1 MLKFDLPKN
10 PSNIIKVIGVGG
22 GGSNAVTHMYKQGI
36 KGVDFIICNTDA
48 QAMESSP
55 IPIKIQLGTNLTS
68 GLGAGAV
75 PSVGRNAALED
86 ADNIRQILSDGTKML
101 FVTAGLGGGTG
112 TGAAPVI
119 AEISKELG
127 ILTVGIVTLPF
138 AFEGRK
144 RKMHADEGIK
154 QFKEHVDAL
163 LIISNDKLRE
173 LYGNLKL
180 SEAFGQA
187 DNILTSAAR
196 GIAEIITVTG
206 YINVDFEDVRTVM
219 KDSGVAIMGTGV
231 ATGANRALQAV
242 EEAISSPLLNNNDIE
257 GANNLLLYLAS
268 GREEITMDEV
278 TEITDYIQ
286 EKTKSST
293 EVIWGNGFDESLDDK
308 ISVTIIATGF
318 DDEHRRKGEPTEK
331 NVTIIDLY
339 AKEMSNPKVETRIE
353 MPEPEPVMTEPM
365 IFEPVMPEPVM
376 VEPEKEEIEL
386 TTPPLMA
393 ASVVGEETESS
404 EMIAEIPEAIT
415 DLPETTTEVPETT
428 TEVPETTTEVPEMT
442 TEVPEI
448 DTEASEE
455 LETESKEEAV
465 LFPMMRVELESE
477 EQELFAEA
485 EEVVHDPF
493 QHEIVF
499 NLDIP
504 QRDTIRET
512 ETNKDEEMHLIDKRV
527 DIITSESY
535 PHPEAPRISPS
546 PGSGEDHPELG
557 RMGNDR
563 IRKLKALSEKLK
575 NHTPIENNLHEL
587 ESIPAYKRRNV
598 DLPDVTPSSE
608 SRINGLSLND
618 NADKGLEIRSEN
630 SFLHKNVD

>member
-1 MLKFDLPKN
+1 MPAMLKFDLPKN

-22 GGSNAVTHMYKQGI
+22 GGSNAVTHMFSQGI
-36 KGVDFIICNTDA
+36 KGVDFIICNTDS
-48 QAMESSP
+48 QAMESSQVP
-55 IPIKIQLGTNLTS
+55 MKIQLGTNLTS

-86 ADNIRQILSDGTKML
+86 ADYIREVLNDGTKML

-119 AEISKELG
+119 AQISKELG

-144 RKMHADEGIK
+144 RKLHADDGIK
-154 QFKEHVDAL
+154 QLKEQVDAL

-187 DNILTSAAR
+187 DNILTTAAR

-206 YINVDFEDVRTVM
+206 YINVDFEDVKTVM
-219 KDSGVAIMGTGV
+219 KDSGVAIMGTGI
-231 ATGANRALQAV
+231 ASGPNRAQQAV

-268 GREEITMDEV
+268 GKEEITMDEV

-293 EVIWGNGFDESLDDK
+293 EVIWGNGFDEKLGDQ

-318 DDEHRRKGEPTEK
+318 DEEHRRQGEPSK
-331 NVTIIDLY
+331 KDVVIRDLY
-339 AKEMSNPKVETRIE
+339 ESEKSAPKIETRIE
-353 MPEPEPVMTEPM
+353 MPAPQPEPENPVVTEA
-365 IFEPVMPEPVM
+365 VMEENM
-376 VEPEKEEIEL
+376 VEE
-386 TTPPLMA
+386 PLME
-393 ASVVGEETESS
+393 EETYSVDESQEAP
-404 EMIAEIPEAIT
+404 EMIAPANEIIQDVTEPEEENPVIHEVFHEEESVQ
-415 DLPETTTEVPETT
+415 LPLMRFENRMEEEEVFAGE
-428 TEVPETTTEVPEMT
+428 
-442 TEVPEI
+442 
-448 DTEASEE
+448 
-455 LETESKEEAV
+455 
-465 LFPMMRVELESE
+465 E
-477 EQELFAEA
+477 EQYIA
-485 EEVVHDPF
+485 
-493 QHEIVF
+493 QREIVF
-499 NLDIP
+499 DLDLHQNDSSGEEKVFMADRQP
-504 QRDTIRET
+504 ETIISKTSIQPET
-512 ETNKDEEMHLIDKRV
+512 
-527 DIITSESY
+527 
-535 PHPEAPRISPS
+535 PRISPA
-546 PGSGEDHPELG
+546 PGSGNDSQEFN

-563 IRKLKALSEKLK
+563 IQKLKALSEKLK
-575 NHTPIENNLHEL
+575 NHTPIENNLYEL
-587 ESIPAYKRRNV
+587 ESVPAYKRRNI

-608 SRINGLSLND
+608 SQIHGLSLNED
-618 NADKGLEIRSEN
+618 SEKGLEIRSEN

>member
-1 MLKFDLPKN
+1 MPDMLKFDLPKN

-22 GGSNAVTHMYKQGI
+22 GGSNAVTHMYNQGI
-36 KGVDFIICNTDA
+36 KGVDFFICNTDA
-48 QAMESSP
+48 QAMESSSVP
-55 IPIKIQLGTNLTS
+55 MKIQLGTSLTS

-86 ADNIRQILSDGTKML
+86 ADNIRKILNDGTKML

-144 RKMHADEGIK
+144 RKLHADEGIK
-154 QFKEHVDAL
+154 QLKANVDAL

-173 LYGNLKL
+173 LYGNLRL

-206 YINVDFEDVRTVM
+206 YINVDFEDVKTVM
-219 KDSGVAIMGTGV
+219 KDSGVAIMGTGI
-231 ATGANRALQAV
+231 ASGPNRSQQAV
-242 EEAISSPLLNNNDIE
+242 EDAISSPLLNNNDIE

-268 GREEITMDEV
+268 GKEEITMDEV

-293 EVIWGNGFDESLDDK
+293 EVIWGNGFDESLGDK

-318 DDEHRRKGEPTEK
+318 DDEHRRQGEPSKKDVVIRDLYETEK
-331 NVTIIDLY
+331 ST
-339 AKEMSNPKVETRIE
+339 PKIETRME
-353 MPEPEPVMTEPM
+353 MPAPKPEMQDPLIQEP
-365 IFEPVMPEPVM
+365 
-376 VEPEKEEIEL
+376 KQEEIEPVSADL
-386 TTPPLMA
+386 ITT
-393 ASVVGEETESS
+393 SVMEEEKQ
-404 EMIAEIPEAIT
+404 
-415 DLPETTTEVPETT
+415 
-428 TEVPETTTEVPEMT
+428 EVPEMILDA
-442 TEVPEI
+442 TETEI
-448 DTEASEE
+448 DAPGMI
-455 LETESKEEAV
+455 TESSDMFSERSDMAIEVNEETTPEFEEEAV
-465 LFPMMRVELESE
+465 QLPMMRIEN
-477 EQELFAEA
+477 EA
-485 EEVVHDPF
+485 EEEMFAEEEVYDPF
-493 QHEIVF
+493 QREIVF
-499 NLDIP
+499 DLDVP
-504 QRDTIRET
+504 QREPVREV
-512 ETNKDEEMHLIDKRV
+512 EAIKEEEMHLIDKRV
-527 DIITSESY
+527 ETIISET
-535 PHPEAPRISPS
+535 HRQTEAPRISPA
-546 PGSGEDHPELG
+546 PGSGDDHQELN

-563 IRKLKALSEKLK
+563 IQKLKALSEKLK
-575 NHTPIENNLHEL
+575 NHTPIENNLYEL

-598 DLPDVTPSSE
+598 DLPDVAPSSE
-608 SRINGLSLND
+608 SQIHGLSLNED
-618 NADKGLEIRSEN
+618 SEKGLEIRSEN

>member
-1 MLKFDLPKN
+1 MPDMLKFDLPKN
-10 PSNIIKVIGVGG
+10 QSNIIKVIGVGG

-55 IPIKIQLGTNLTS
+55 IPMKIQLGTNLTS
-68 GLGAGAV
+68 GLGAGAI

-127 ILTVGIVTLPF
+127 ILTVGIVTIPF

-144 RKMHADEGIK
+144 RKLYADEGIK

-173 LYGNLKL
+173 LYGNLRL

-196 GIAEIITVTG
+196 GIAEIITITG
-206 YINVDFEDVRTVM
+206 YINVDFEDVKTVM
-219 KDSGVAIMGTGV
+219 KDSGVAIMGTGIS
-231 ATGANRALQAV
+231 TGANRATQAV

-268 GREEITMDEV
+268 GKEEITMDEV

-293 EVIWGNGFDESLDDK
+293 EVIWGNGFDESLGDK

-318 DDEHRRKGEPTEK
+318 DDEHRRQGEPSK
-331 NVTIIDLY
+331 KDVVIRDLY
-339 AKEMSNPKVETRIE
+339 ETELSTPKVETRIE
-353 MPEPEPVMTEPM
+353 MPTPEQVITEPVPELSEVPVPAMM
-365 IFEPVMPEPVM
+365 SEPVL
-376 VEPEKEEIEL
+376 EEEQ
-386 TTPPLMA
+386 
-393 ASVVGEETESS
+393 
-404 EMIAEIPEAIT
+404 
-415 DLPETTTEVPETT
+415 EVPEMIM
-428 TEVPETTTEVPEMT
+428 EVPEMT
-442 TEVPEI
+442 TEASEMTIEASEMTIEVPEM
-448 DTEASEE
+448 TVEASEE
-455 LETESKEEAV
+455 IEPEPGEEAV
-465 LFPMMRVELESE
+465 LFPMMRIENEVEE
-477 EQELFAEA
+477 EEMIAA
-485 EEVVHDPF
+485 EEVHDPF
-493 QHEIVF
+493 QREIVF
-499 NLDIP
+499 DLDVP
-504 QRDTIRET
+504 QHEPVGVLET
-512 ETNKDEEMHLIDKRV
+512 ENEEEMHLIDKR
-527 DIITSESY
+527 IETITSESY
-535 PHPEAPRISPS
+535 RQPESPRLSPS
-546 PGSGEDHPELG
+546 PGSGEDQPELN

-563 IRKLKALSEKLK
+563 IQKLKALSEKLK
-575 NHTPIENNLHEL
+575 NHTPIENNLYEL
-587 ESIPAYKRRNV
+587 ENIPAYKRRHV
-598 DLPDVTPSSE
+598 DLPDVALSSE
-608 SRINGLSLND
+608 SQIHGLSLNED
-618 NADKGLEIRSEN
+618 AEKGLEIRSEN